1 MFIQI
6 YKGYQIKPSKNAPGT
21 LVVVTD
27 GKGGK
32 IPAVLDTLFTSRGLA
47 MTEIDSYLRSKTK
60 EVTNAQEINTA
71 TS

>member
-1 MFIQI
+1 MYIQI

-32 IPAVLDTLFTSRGLA
+32 IPTVLDTLFTSRGLA
-47 MTEIDSYLRSKTK
+47 MAEIDFYLQSKNK
-60 EVTNAQEINTA
+60 GVTNAETIV
-71 TS
+71 